1 MQTLLGKNNLQ
12 TIASN
17 LYDFS
22 PGKYKL
28 TEEYQELDRSDKMTV
43 DRIIFNWIRHTKML
57 YTIARL
63 TRDRSDNINVTN

>member
-22 PGKYKL
+22 PKKYKL

-43 DRIIFNWIRHTKML
+43 DRIIFNWIRQDF
-57 YTIARL
+57 Y
-63 TRDRSDNINVTN
+63 